1 MRKKLPRVTI
11 TSFYPKVE
19 FLDAQY
25 LGDGPYNTFY
35 QECDYSKEYKK
46 IYVRNK
52 SVYYQKGAKRK
63 LLSYCRDCYSSV
75 HTGGQIMIADE
86 NYGGYY
92 EILDAIKDSG
102 NTAAGAAGAETA
114 VISFGDAV
122 KAAFNRTENI
132 SYNGSGAEPGVS
144 MLKRYLGCRYRR
156 ITADNN
162 ILFDDKWLWE
172 FRYKLQHEEPRVKV
186 VSSDGKDSDDK
197 TLLLT
202 WNKYYVEQE

>member
-1 MRKKLPRVTI
+1 MPRVAI

-19 FLDAQY
+19 FLDGQY
-25 LGDGPYNTFY
+25 LGDGPYNTCY
-35 QECDYSKEYKK
+35 QECDYCRDYKK
-46 IYVRNK
+46 MHVLNK
-52 SVYYQKGAKRK
+52 PVYYDKGANRK
-63 LLSYCRDCYSSV
+63 LVSYCRDCYNAVSKDGHLIV
-75 HTGGQIMIADE
+75 VDE
-86 NYGGYY
+86 KYGGYY
-92 EILDAIKDSG
+92 EILDAIKDS
-102 NTAAGAAGAETA
+102 NIAI
-114 VISFGDAV
+114 ISFEEAV
-122 KAAFNRTENI
+122 MKAFNRTENI

-156 ITADNN
+156 SITADNN

-202 WNKYYVEQE
+202 WNKDYVEQE